1 VSPRVELGVEQR
13 RGIVVAFSGR
23 SWLAGATA
31 SPPWSGISS
40 CEETKKGGTS
50 MQMSVTHR
58 NSAQD
63 SLSVI

>member
-13 RGIVVAFSGR
+13 RGIVVVFSGR

-31 SPPWSGISS
+31 PPPWSGISS
-40 CEETKKGGTS
+40 CEETEKGGTL

-58 NSAQD
+58 NSEQD
-63 SLSVI
+63 SLLVI

>member
-1 VSPRVELGVEQR
+1 VSPRVELGFEQQ
-13 RGIVVAFSGR
+13 RGIVVAFSDR

-31 SPPWSGISS
+31 PPPWSGISS

-50 MQMSVTHR
+50 IQMSATHR
-58 NSAQD
+58 NSVQD